1 MHSYL
6 ICILGVNRSPKSF
19 KGLFSTV
26 LTAVFYIHA
35 RALNIYMVYA

>member
-19 KGLFSTV
+19 KSLFSTV